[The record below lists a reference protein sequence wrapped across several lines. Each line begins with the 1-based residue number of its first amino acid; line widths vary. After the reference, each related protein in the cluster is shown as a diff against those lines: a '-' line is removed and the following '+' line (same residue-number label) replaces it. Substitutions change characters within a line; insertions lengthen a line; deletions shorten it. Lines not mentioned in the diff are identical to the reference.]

1 MQHRHISPSQT
12 SAPAIDDIIERGAL
26 ADWYAL
32 RAAALN
38 DPEVLQRI
46 ERISRR
52 RAQDPYAQR
61 FHFWM
66 RYAASRRAAS

>member
-1 MQHRHISPSQT
+1 M
-12 SAPAIDDIIERGAL
+12 SATAIDDIIERGAL
-26 ADWYAL
+26 ADWYEL

-52 RAQDPYAQR
+52 RAEDPYAQR